1 MEKRIIYSTEVTVSN
16 MMLEAEKGV
25 KICSEEV
32 KEVSIMGHIYRYS
45 RRKMFGLI
53 PLPDKYVYEVC
64 PRLLVRNKYTN
75 EVYMK
80 ALSTLSFES
89 KKRLMEEKQNLE
101 SWLRNKC
108 NECNEYKKEYG
119 KSR

>member
-1 MEKRIIYSTEVTVSN
+1 MEKRIIYRTEVTVSN

-53 PLPDKYVYEVC
+53 PLPDKYVCEVC

-89 KKRLMEEKQNLE
+89 KKRLMEEQQNLE

-108 NECNEYKKEYG
+108 KQYKQRKQEE
-119 KSR
+119 